1 MRPERAAATADP
13 RRLGS
18 PSSRSECQCWQESAA
33 KGLRARRSTGCPP
46 MPTALSR
53 PVRSAR
59 SYDDSQRSGGSAA
72 ASAGVGGRQG
82 RGMRQTALVC
92 TGCPGNPAVEVY
104 RGVPGAAAP
113 PTQDVR
119 VCVRCQDRPLKLP
132 HPPDHLCS
140 VCRRECPY
148 CDRPTAT
155 GGICRAC
162 RRACLVCA
170 QPLDHDGSDQ
180 WCGRCRMTRETG
192 DPFLKVVSAFPGP
205 LARACRYRY
214 TTDVAREIHEQI
226 RRHGVARIIDRMH
239 RRWFERWARTPWNPM
254 AFKASPL
261 NWCVRVHARPAAKT
275 ASPTAATPAL
285 CASPAGADPP
295 APTADRRPKPPRNPL
310 VAPVT
315 MIRGGRPEKPATA
328 PTTPPSNAPVTTR
341 RRAPPLPGSDQD
353 DDGTETTQCNTGKD
367 PPTPNRPRSATSA

>member
-1 MRPERAAATADP
+1 
-13 RRLGS
+13 
-18 PSSRSECQCWQESAA
+18 
-33 KGLRARRSTGCPP
+33 
-46 MPTALSR
+46 
-53 PVRSAR
+53 
-59 SYDDSQRSGGSAA
+59 
-72 ASAGVGGRQG
+72 
-82 RGMRQTALVC
+82 MRQTALVC

-239 RRWFERWARTPWNPM
+239 RRWFERWARTPLEPDGVQGI
-254 AFKASPL
+254 ALELVRASSCAAGCEDGFTDRGDPCPVCKPGRSRPARPYGGPPPKAAPEPTRGPGHHDPRRPAREAGHGTYDAALKRARDDKAS
-261 NWCVRVHARPAAKT
+261 R
-275 ASPTAATPAL
+275 
-285 CASPAGADPP
+285 
-295 APTADRRPKPPRNPL
+295 
-310 VAPVT
+310 
-315 MIRGGRPEKPATA
+315 
-328 PTTPPSNAPVTTR
+328 TTPPR
-341 RRAPPLPGSDQD
+341 Q
-353 DDGTETTQCNTGKD
+353 
-367 PPTPNRPRSATSA
+367 RSG